1 MIKPKPKLNSLPK
14 LKSKLNSLPKPKP
27 KPIPKPQNYLSEKQI
42 YNIFTQYKY
51 I

>member
-14 LKSKLNSLPKPKP
+14 LKSKLNSLP